1 MRRRPSLGTET
12 HWDNTLVWLRAHH
25 LPHNAGNRAKS
36 DPTARRNVAK
46 RGAGPPLWKTHLPKN
61 PSRRRLLHLGWA
73 EDRSDRTSHAVSA
86 RVFQP
91 FSQAVVSGLPDAR
104 E

>member
-1 MRRRPSLGTET
+1 MRGPPNLGTET

-25 LPHNAGNRAKS
+25 LPHNGRYRAKS
-36 DPTARRNVAK
+36 DPTARRNVVK
-46 RGAGPPLWKTHLPKN
+46 QGAAPPLWKTHPPKN
-61 PSRRRLLHLGWA
+61 PSRRRLLHQGWA
-73 EDRSDRTSHAVSA
+73 ENQSSRRSHAVSA

-91 FSQAVVSGLPDAR
+91 FSPAAVSGLPDAR